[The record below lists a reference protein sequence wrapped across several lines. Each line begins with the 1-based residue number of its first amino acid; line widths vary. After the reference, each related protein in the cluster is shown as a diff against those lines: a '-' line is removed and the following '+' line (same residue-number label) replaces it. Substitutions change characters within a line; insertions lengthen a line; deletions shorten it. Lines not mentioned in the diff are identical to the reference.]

1 MNRFYRKP
9 KPETM
14 RANREF
20 YKKTFPKEIE
30 WCKEHLNEFK
40 DNKFLVDMYTILIT
54 GSRKMTPK
62 MIGAIQ
68 KAMTNPIYD
77 PVLSIERREKI
88 KPIEEKI
95 HMVLNLVEMVDK
107 DKDQYYKDN
116 YSSVPFIKSLLKQ
129 LNTKL
134 SLTEKQMSALNKIYK
149 KYNDKLTKGD
159 SNDRRNK

>member
-14 RANREF
+14 RKNREF
-20 YKKTFPKEIE
+20 YKKTFSKEIE

-77 PVLSIERREKI
+77 PVLSLERREKI

-129 LNTKL
+129 LKTKL

-149 KYNDKLTKGD
+149 KYNNKLKGD
-159 SNDRRNK
+159 SSNDRRNK